1 MTTELCWDCKKVFV
15 ENPND
20 EEFICETCRLPETL
34 NVFRRR
40 YASDEELLTHRSCY
54 HCLRATRASGRI
66 WLSPYCTLLGRT
78 VDFREVCDAIETA
91 QAVTIKDRS

>member
-54 HCLRATRASGRI
+54 HCLRANRSKLLH
-66 WLSPYCTLLGRT
+66 LSPYCTLLGRT
-78 VDFREVCDAIETA
+78 VDFCEVCDAIETA

>member
-1 MTTELCWDCKKVFV
+1 MTTQLCWDCKKVFV

-40 YASDEELLTHRSCY
+40 YASDEELLTDRSCY
-54 HCLRATRASGRI
+54 HCLRASFQADHAA
-66 WLSPYCTLLGRT
+66 PYCTLLGRT
-78 VDFREVCDAIETA
+78 VDFCEVCDAIETA